1 MVSGKSRII
10 GLVVAYLDN
19 YFYPDAVEKLSNA
32 FQKRGYH
39 VLVFMASNTADKIDS
54 VMQEILD
61 YQVDGIVLA
70 SVALSQKLQ
79 SVVKKTEFQLYYSI
93 EVKTIQT
100 SVQLHQT
107 IIRAEPK

>member
-1 MVSGKSRII
+1 
-10 GLVVAYLDN
+10 
-19 YFYPDAVEKLSNA
+19 
-32 FQKRGYH
+32 
-39 VLVFMASNTADKIDS
+39 MASNTADKIDS

-70 SVALSQKLQ
+70 SVALSSEITKRC
-79 SVVKKTEFQLYYSI
+79 KENGFQLYYST
-93 EVKTIQT
+93 EVKTIQI